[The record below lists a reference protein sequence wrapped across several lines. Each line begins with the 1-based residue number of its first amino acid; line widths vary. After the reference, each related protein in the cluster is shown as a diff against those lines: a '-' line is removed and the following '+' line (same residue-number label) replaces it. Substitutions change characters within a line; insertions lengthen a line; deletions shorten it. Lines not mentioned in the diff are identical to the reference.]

1 MARLFA
7 ASSPTTTCSSVMIRK
22 ATITATGS
30 PRTARSG
37 PKTLSSSEENAGS
50 PSTPRPRLATVIPSW
65 QAAR

>member
-1 MARLFA
+1 
-7 ASSPTTTCSSVMIRK
+7 MIRN

-30 PRTARSG
+30 PRTASSG
-37 PKTLSSSEENAGS
+37 PKTPSSREENAGS